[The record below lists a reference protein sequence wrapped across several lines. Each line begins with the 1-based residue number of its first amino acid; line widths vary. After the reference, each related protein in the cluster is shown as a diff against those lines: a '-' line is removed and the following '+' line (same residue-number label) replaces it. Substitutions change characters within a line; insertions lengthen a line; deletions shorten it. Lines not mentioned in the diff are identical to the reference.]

1 MNATLKS
8 SSDQYDVI
16 LCGGGPVGLS
26 LAYLL
31 GRAGLQVA
39 LFERR
44 ASTTTLPKGQYLHAS
59 TGELFRQWGVW
70 DLLQESGWETERANG
85 QGFYVGGFKSEVQH
99 PLG

>member
-44 ASTTTLPKGQYLHAS
+44 ASTSRYRGYIC
-59 TGELFRQWGVW
+59 
-70 DLLQESGWETERANG
+70 
-85 QGFYVGGFKSEVQH
+85 
-99 PLG
+99 